1 MYAHLY
7 TVRVS
12 IATLDRM
19 WGSDIMYG
27 ELTFPCLEGGMEWG
41 TATGLAACG
50 VDWNG
55 DNKYTQSHIF

>member
-1 MYAHLY
+1 MERGRE
-7 TVRVS
+7 V
-12 IATLDRM
+12 
-19 WGSDIMYG
+19 
-27 ELTFPCLEGGMEWG
+27 TFPCLEGGMEWG